1 MNPNEILDKFKTI
14 NVRTATDE
22 ELMAIAA
29 KLADDRGTVKMP
41 SRDDVI
47 SILIKKYKESPTNE

>member
-1 MNPNEILDKFKTI
+1 MDQEFKSI
-14 NVRTATDE
+14 SIRVVNDV

-29 KLADDRGTVKMP
+29 QLADDRGTKKMP

-47 SILIKKYKESPTNE
+47 SMLIKIYKEGKTS